1 MTKEDVAALFY
12 CPLLQQVIDDNMQ
25 YFNVEDGVIYIPTGV
40 KELEDFYHYLDCY
53 LDMIEQVQ
61 EDNNIFIHV
70 EDITET
76 MVSPVY
82 FLSSQYNVVYGDK
95 ELPF

>member
-1 MTKEDVAALFY
+1 MTKEQVADMFY
-12 CPLLQQVIDDNMQ
+12 CPLLQQVIDDNMKH
-25 YFNVEDGVIYIPTGV
+25 FNVEDGVIYIPTGV
-40 KELEDFYHYLDCY
+40 PQLEDFYHYLDCY

-61 EDNNIFIHV
+61 EDNKLLVHV
-70 EDITET
+70 EDIADT
-76 MVSPVY
+76 MVSAVY